1 MAIRLGCLILDFDV
15 VISDTYMRI
24 IDCHVHLNKYDQ
36 MRSQGKKFMSFENR
50 LDALIETMDRNN
62 IDYSIVISSYK
73 VDANRPSTSQII
85 DTVSKNEE
93 LRKRVGIVTG
103 FTIDNHTDEDLKRH
117 RNWLKDRLI
126 LGIKLYCGY
135 EHYYPYDK
143 RYQKVYDVCTE
154 YRVPVMIHTGDA
166 YSNMAKLRYAH
177 PLNVDDIAVDNPEL
191 RIVMCHLGNPWI
203 ADCQEVLYKNSNV
216 YSDISGLVVG
226 DFRLPSTTRYLSQIN
241 DLLNYVGKPHRLLYG
256 SDWPI
261 SSMGSYLAFVRKL
274 GLDKDSYDLMISRNV
289 KHIFRL

>member
-1 MAIRLGCLILDFDV
+1 MVESSISILELETFM
-15 VISDTYMRI
+15 TI
-24 IDCHVHLNKYDQ
+24 IDCHVHLNKYDKIS
-36 MRSQGKKFMSFENR
+36 SQEKNKFTLLENR
-50 LDALIETMDRNN
+50 LDTLIQSMNRNN
-62 IDYSIVISSYK
+62 VDYSIVISSYI

-85 DTVSKNEE
+85 DIVNKNEDI
-93 LRKRVGIVTG
+93 RSRIGIVAG
-103 FTIDNHTDEDLKRH
+103 FTIDNHIEEDLKQYRI
-117 RNWLKDRLI
+117 WLKDRLI
-126 LGIKLYCGY
+126 KGIKLYCGY

-143 RYQKVYDVCTE
+143 RYQKVYDICME

-166 YSNMAKLRYAH
+166 YSSTAKLRYAH

-226 DFRLPSTTRYLSQIN
+226 HFGLPSATRYVSQIN

-261 SSMGSYLAFVRKL
+261 SNMGSYLAFVRML
-274 GLDKDSYDLMISRNV
+274 ELDEDSYDLMMSRNTRN
-289 KHIFRL
+289 IFRL